1 MTGTCSKST
10 ILWVSAIIVII
21 IIGSLTAL
29 AYTSSTAAIK
39 TSVRTGLES
48 TAGVMATQING
59 SEVVLFK
66 AGDEGSPK
74 YLSMV
79 KKLRTLR
86 SMDDHIL
93 NAYILKVNPDRSVT
107 FLVDD
112 LYPDDPQGSAKI
124 GELSTAPDSMEIFS
138 ALSRPTS
145 SKEPYTTKYGSFM
158 SAYAPIDDSVGDSNG
173 NTKAVLAIDMS
184 ATDYTNYMGGKG
196 YLILITGLIS
206 MIIAVGAIFWF
217 GSKRG
222 DEKKDSGR
230 QE

>member
-1 MTGTCSKST
+1 MTCTCSKST
-10 ILWVSAIIVII
+10 ILWVSAFLVII

-39 TSVRTGLES
+39 SSVRTGLES

-66 AGDEGSPK
+66 AGDEGSLK
-74 YLSMV
+74 YLAV
-79 KKLRTLR
+79 IKKLRTLR

-107 FLVDD
+107 FLADD

-124 GELSTAPDSMEIFS
+124 GELSTAPDSMEIFA

-145 SKEPYTTKYGSFM
+145 SKDPYTTKYGSFM

-173 NTKAVLAIDMS
+173 NTQAVLAIDMS
-184 ATDYTNYMGGKG
+184 ATDYTDYMSGKG

-206 MIIAVGAIFWF
+206 MILAVGAIFWF

>member
-1 MTGTCSKST
+1 
-10 ILWVSAIIVII
+10 VSAILVII

-29 AYTSSTAAIK
+29 AYTSSNAALK
-39 TSVRTGLES
+39 NSLRTGLES

-59 SEVVLFK
+59 SEVVMFK
-66 AGDEGSPK
+66 AGDEGSPE
-74 YLSMV
+74 YLAVV
-79 KKLRTLR
+79 KELRILR

-93 NAYILKVNPDRSVT
+93 NAYILKVNPDRSIT

-124 GELSTAPDSMEIFS
+124 GELSTAPDSMEIFA

-145 SKEPYTTKYGSFM
+145 SKDPYTTKYGSFM

-173 NTKAVLAIDMS
+173 NTQAVLAIDMS
-184 ATDYTNYMGGKG
+184 ATDYTDYMSGKG

-206 MIIAVGAIFWF
+206 MILAVGAIFWF
-217 GSKRG
+217 SHR
-222 DEKKDSGR
+222 DEKKA
-230 QE
+230 E

>member
-10 ILWVSAIIVII
+10 ILWVSAIVVIL

-59 SEVVLFK
+59 SDVIMFK
-66 AGDEGSPK
+66 AGDEVTPK
-74 YLSMV
+74 YLAVV

-86 SMDDHIL
+86 SMNDHIL
-93 NAYILKVNPDRSVT
+93 NAYILKVNPDRSIT

-138 ALSRPTS
+138 ALSLPTS

-173 NTKAVLAIDMS
+173 NTNAVLAIDMS
-184 ATDYTNYMGGKG
+184 ATDYTDYIGGKG
-196 YLILITGLIS
+196 NLILITGLIS
-206 MIIAVGAIFWF
+206 IIIAVGAIFWF
-217 GSKRG
+217 GRK
-222 DEKKDSGR
+222 DEQKS
-230 QE
+230 E

>member
-1 MTGTCSKST
+1 MTSTCSKSN
-10 ILWVSAIIVII
+10 ILWVSAIVVII
-21 IIGSLTAL
+21 IIGALTAL
-29 AYTSSTAAIK
+29 AYTTSTAELK
-39 TSVRTGLES
+39 NSVRTGLES

-59 SEVVLFK
+59 SDVVLFK

-74 YLSMV
+74 YLAVV

-124 GELSTAPDSMEIFS
+124 GERSTAPDSMEIFS

-173 NTKAVLAIDMS
+173 NTKAVIAIDMS
-184 ATDYTNYMGGKG
+184 ATDYMSYMGGKG
-196 YLILITGLIS
+196 YLILITGLVS
-206 MIIAVGAIFWF
+206 MVIAVGLIFWF
-217 GSKRG
+217 GRRDDTKG
-222 DEKKDSGR
+222 E
-230 QE
+230 

>member
-1 MTGTCSKST
+1 MTSTCSKST
-10 ILWVSAIIVII
+10 ILWVSAIVVIL

-29 AYTSSTAAIK
+29 AYTSSTSAIK
-39 TSVRTGLES
+39 TSIRTGLES

-66 AGDEGSPK
+66 AGDEGSSK
-74 YLSMV
+74 YLAVV

-86 SMDDHIL
+86 SMDDQIL
-93 NAYILKVNPDRSVT
+93 NAYILKVNPDRSVS

-158 SAYAPIDDSVGDSNG
+158 SAYAPIDDSLGDSNG
-173 NTKAVLAIDMS
+173 NTTAVLAIDMS
-184 ATDYTNYMGGKG
+184 ATNYTNYMGGKG
-196 YLILITGLIS
+196 YFILITGLVS
-206 MIIAVGAIFWF
+206 MVIAVGLIFWF

-222 DEKKDSGR
+222 DGEKG
-230 QE
+230 E